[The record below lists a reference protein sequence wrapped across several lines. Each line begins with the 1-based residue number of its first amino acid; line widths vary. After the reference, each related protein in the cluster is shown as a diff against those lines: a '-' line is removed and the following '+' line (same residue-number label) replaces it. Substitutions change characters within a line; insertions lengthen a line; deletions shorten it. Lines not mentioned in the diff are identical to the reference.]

1 MKILFGFLV
10 AAALSIAGCGSDG
23 CGDGCAGSGG
33 SAGSGGTGGP
43 PGSAGSPGTGGGG
56 GTITAIELQVEDYIL
71 GLDRPWDIGWL
82 PNGTVV
88 VNERSGNMKVF
99 VDGPDAQPTTIS
111 IPNVRSTGG
120 EGGLLGLAVDPSFD
134 DNGYLYVCMASD
146 AGSGTDVRIR
156 RLTMSRPNGD
166 AIEASTD
173 IVTGIPHND
182 GARGRHSGCRVV
194 FGPDGYL
201 WVGTGDAA
209 IGSTPQDDGSLGGKV
224 LRVDRDGN
232 AAPGNPGGRLWFSKG
247 HRNIQGM
254 AFRSDGIGMSAEHG
268 PDVDDE
274 VNLLVEGNFGWDP
287 VPGYN
292 ERVPMTDLNMFPDAV
307 EAAWDTGN
315 PTLALCGATFIEG
328 REWGDWDGRLAVAT
342 LKASHLH
349 VYDVDAE
356 GNITNDEIFIEDQG
370 RLRAVAQGPDG
381 LVYIT
386 TDRRGDGDRVLR
398 VTPVPAD

>member
-1 MKILFGFLV
+1 LKI
-10 AAALSIAGCGSDG
+10 
-23 CGDGCAGSGG
+23 
-33 SAGSGGTGGP
+33 
-43 PGSAGSPGTGGGG
+43 
-56 GTITAIELQVEDYIL
+56 
-71 GLDRPWDIGWL
+71 
-82 PNGTVV
+82 
-88 VNERSGNMKVF
+88 F
-99 VDGPDAQPTTIS
+99 VDGPDASPATIA

-120 EGGLLGLAVDPSFD
+120 EGGLLGLVVDPGFS
-134 DNGYLYVCMASD
+134 DNGYVYVCMASD
-146 AGSGTDVRIR
+146 AGSATDVRVR
-156 RLTMSRPNGD
+156 RLTMSRPDGNS
-166 AIEASTD
+166 IESSTD

-182 GARGRHSGCRVV
+182 GARGRHSGCRLV

-209 IGSTPQDDGSLGGKV
+209 IGTTPQDDDSLGGKV
-224 LRVDRDGN
+224 LRVDRNGN

-268 PDVDDE
+268 PSRDDE

-287 VPGYN
+287 VPGYT
-292 ERVPMTDLNMFPDAV
+292 ESVPMTDTEKFPDAI
-307 EAAWDTGN
+307 EAAWSTGS

-328 REWGDWDGRLAVAT
+328 RIWGDWDGRLAVAT

-356 GNITNDEIFIEDQG
+356 GNITNDERVIEGEG
-370 RLRAVAQGPDG
+370 RLRAVNQGPDG

-386 TDRRGDGDRVLR
+386 TDRRSDGDRVLR
-398 VTPVPAD
+398 VTPVPVD